1 MARSIWTGAI
11 SFGLI
16 SIPVKLFTA
25 VRPKGVSFNQ
35 LDGRTMSRIRYEKVA
50 GDSGE
55 VVPPEHIVKGVEV
68 SKDRYVLVDPD
79 ELAPFVPLATK
90 TIDLEEFVEPGS
102 IDPVLFDT
110 TYHLG
115 PAGNA
120 KPYVV
125 LVRAMERAGKVGI
138 ARLVMR
144 GRQYVAAVRAV
155 DGRLVMSTL
164 VYADEVVP
172 VGNVEDLAGLDDIDV
187 RPRGED
193 GRGARRLVVGA
204 VRPGQVSRR
213 LPSAGPRPDQQEGR
227 RRGVRAASSGR
238 SGAAG
243 GGLDGRIG
251 GERRRRQAGP
261 QPAPVSTPGPGG
273 QEGGP
278 SEAGA
283 APQDR
288 VTPPFDIASP
298 ARRDRRDRPAGI
310 EAPMSAAGRA
320 GRVARCGACTGA

>member
-79 ELAPFVPLATK
+79 EL
-90 TIDLEEFVEPGS
+90 VEPGS

-125 LVRAMERAGKVGI
+125 LVRAMEHAGKVGI
-138 ARLVMR
+138 ARL
-144 GRQYVAAVRAV
+144 
-155 DGRLVMSTL
+155 
-164 VYADEVVP
+164 
-172 VGNVEDLAGLDDIDV
+172 
-187 RPRGED
+187 
-193 GRGARRLVVGA
+193 
-204 VRPGQVSRR
+204 
-213 LPSAGPRPDQQEGR
+213 
-227 RRGVRAASSGR
+227 
-238 SGAAG
+238 
-243 GGLDGRIG
+243 
-251 GERRRRQAGP
+251 
-261 QPAPVSTPGPGG
+261 
-273 QEGGP
+273 
-278 SEAGA
+278 
-283 APQDR
+283 
-288 VTPPFDIASP
+288 
-298 ARRDRRDRPAGI
+298 
-310 EAPMSAAGRA
+310 
-320 GRVARCGACTGA
+320 